1 MSLISWSDGHIDVFN
16 VIEKLCLKA
25 VWKFSAKRLRSDGVR
40 LSGVIGSATVS
51 EELLMP
57 EN

>member
-1 MSLISWSDGHIDVFN
+1 MSLISRSDDHIDVFN

-25 VWKFSAKRLRSDGVR
+25 VFEFAAKRLRSDGVR
-40 LSGVIGSATVS
+40 LSGGIGSATVS